1 MRVDDREPIADY
13 ARKLRLSEQE
23 SLVFQ
28 RLDEAFDLYRR
39 MPDLTEVELAT
50 LSVMDHML
58 PDMLAARAV
67 ERSGREDVA
76 QRAVATT
83 P

>member
-1 MRVDDREPIADY
+1 MDDRERTADY
-13 ARKLRLSEQE
+13 ARELRLNEKE
-23 SLVFQ
+23 SLIFQ

-67 ERSGREDVA
+67 ARSGREDVA
-76 QRAVATT
+76 QRAGATM
-83 P
+83 PS